1 MEELSLRDEP
11 DSSVLALL
19 PLVVIEHLEGTR
31 PALDTLDGS
40 LLFID
45 IAGFSSIA
53 SKLQQLQSDGEGSE
67 TLTHHLNVF
76 FTKLITV
83 VQRYGGDVIFFSG
96 DAMMVCWC
104 SGTFRECAAAC
115 LLCGAELLSA
125 TPEYTFS
132 MSDSDLLPCTMRL
145 HVGGSAGRFHGMVVG
160 GRGDPNFGKYKYL
173 LTGFPVELC
182 GLAAA
187 AGGDQELVVTEELL
201 RASELVCRT
210 EPVPCAYKGVDT
222 FYLYVSCENP
232 PPPPLPPVSGSRQI
246 TEAVKDLSTLF
257 VFDTVVKAV
266 GGAAALTGSLRTVC
280 TVFIK
285 LTSVKID
292 SEPAVLMEQVN
303 TAVSILQTQL
313 ARYGGILNKVM
324 MDDKGMICLC
334 LFGVPLHSHPNDSS
348 RAVHF
353 AMRSSRKIQRAGIVT
368 SMGISKAPVFCGL
381 TGSPRRHEFT
391 VLGSGVNLAARLMCK
406 AEEFSPES
414 SYVLVD
420 TATATARDVETL
432 SSNGYAIIE
441 GDFITLKGIPH
452 PVRSHHL
459 IKETDR
465 EATLVKLGVLDGT
478 ADFTYA
484 CAVNS
489 PQSAPGSPT
498 LSASGAEP
506 QPQQPQLVNRCA
518 TMQLLQMARLAKNDA
533 SRKTDV
539 SSTGDASGASG
550 PAAAASPF
558 GKRISLAS
566 ASSVQSRTSTMGS
579 PLGETADQQLHQ
591 SQQSQQPPPS
601 SSVEKPFQAGFGG
614 IMSHGVHGLSV
625 EGGSG
630 SGSVSGS
637 GSAAVGARSLPLDGG
652 GGGGGAR
659 GRSKLRGRGS
669 SARRGPGA
677 RNRPSCGV
685 GDEEM
690 ESLCDETNSLALT
703 TPDTAVTG
711 REGIVADGVALLAAW
726 EEDAGRED
734 ETANKRMIMLL
745 GETHVGLS
753 SIVTAV
759 AARATVPAVQM
770 RCSESAETGQY
781 HSLRSVLTQLL
792 LETTMAELTDKLE
805 SEQREHMPY
814 LRHVNYYAEIQPP
827 GEELAAVPVARKERA
842 IAALVVAMLKVH
854 YGPKLL
860 MLVEDLQWCDAA
872 TAAFLAH
879 IRADPGVFVIAAK
892 TVEGLQAEDAWC
904 GDDGCAIS
912 DASSDGSFG
921 EQVPIPLPGKP
932 QHLPL
937 SEHHTLCAAV
947 VVPPLKLG
955 DCAKILAERARCEEV
970 DTRLLSA
977 LYRKCDGLPGYLIEL
992 YKQLEASGMVAVD
1005 STGRLVSS
1013 LEPAELEETL
1023 TQVIPA
1029 GMEAGVL
1036 SVVDRLCPLARKVA
1050 SLAAVLGRTAPS
1062 ALLDECLVA
1071 EGVTP
1076 EEVEQTTAMLVDIG
1090 LFLTSDN
1097 AATGSTA
1104 RRHSLFDE
1112 HADKAAVAQ
1121 VAFRKQVARDVIYNS
1136 VLTRERKRLHYV
1148 ACGVLRTWAVD
1159 DEDCVYQKTLVDHFI
1174 KAGRVADGWADLH
1187 FYMLSLLYDGSL
1199 GDAVAVLAELITFN
1213 RSGGPATRG
1222 SGSPSDSIRVSFTD
1236 LSPPPD
1242 SSLQRFWVLNVVC
1255 CLYETGQFIAAE
1267 ENSQLFDSGEAL
1279 GRAVGKLQTPPSHAG
1294 EAANS
1299 VRQGSILQANASEQ
1313 QTRMISAVITENSV
1327 VLAKRHSLSLHSN
1340 PGQPSQGILRRNS
1353 TSRSTPR
1360 ASILADSIA
1369 SIGSVNDNKDN
1380 PELGDSTRKSKL
1392 AFDNPPPARTSC
1404 RRLPRASNGQRRS
1417 SNEKKRNAKAP
1428 PPPKKSVFASLCGC
1442 CAGAGGG
1449 SDGDSTAGGHSRGGQ
1464 NSRKTSEEVQ
1474 EKRASR
1480 WRETLMYSCDSNST
1494 ASESDAETYK
1504 DIPRASSFGEVTLSV
1519 SRPRSIVGSAGT
1531 ASPAGS
1537 PQSSLRG
1544 SPKGSQRLSQ
1554 GSPQASQ
1561 SISTSQRRG
1570 KAIEP
1575 VLTGLGIPVIST
1587 TGPSPK
1593 AQKALSAEAAAHTPP
1608 TSPSPRSRVFR
1619 SLSSCP
1625 PVAPLPDIE
1634 IDRQIHMSKLEVAV
1648 FRGDPHIT
1656 AHVNLLRD
1664 LCLDPQSQHAFKP
1677 VAYAIKILEGVA
1689 LAQMQDERRSATWV
1703 DTRTPPVSLDDM
1715 LLSPVS
1721 IMALA
1726 SLDDAVPTLAK
1737 MPESLDAMK
1746 ERYTGWKGFVED
1758 GDDSLNIHP
1767 MQGTSPLRVPPPS
1780 RLSLITTALVTK
1792 AVLHIFRGSPQGSTQ
1807 GAQALRALA
1816 CGDFRPRLYATALS
1830 SHTAYFYRVGEDA
1843 PPVIPPVARDASLRE
1858 NPGVLRN
1865 DVLLWL
1871 LWGAVG
1877 GGPRTGEFLL
1887 QHSGVLVTPCHVAA
1901 VVHMLDHALNN
1912 AAVPPD
1918 LPGKLLNILGLMSA
1932 VFPFARSA
1940 YHCYA
1945 GQIRQGSVADYEMAI
1960 TLALSR
1966 ADQQCF
1972 GLDAFSFRAAVHLLQ
1987 LRSTASLPVIGQL
2000 IAARQKQREL
2010 SQVPVPEVQLAQV
2023 QVPQVQL
2030 AQVQLETQPDNTE
2043 PTPPPEELIAA
2054 TARQLLQ
2061 VTQDYIAE
2069 KYPELTVL
2077 RRLAASDAGDTEG
2090 SGGSTAEPGHRP
2102 LSPRGRRGPFGHS
2115 RRSLA
2120 SIK

>member
-1 MEELSLRDEP
+1 MEELSLRDEA

-132 MSDSDLLPCTMRL
+132 MSNSDMLPCTMRL
-145 HVGGSAGRFHGMVVG
+145 HIGGSAGRFHGMVVG

-222 FYLYVSCENP
+222 FYLYVSCDNP
-232 PPPPLPPVSGSRQI
+232 PPPPLSPVSGSRQI

-484 CAVNS
+484 CAVS
-489 PQSAPGSPT
+489 SSQGAPGSPT
-498 LSASGAEP
+498 MSASGAEP
-506 QPQQPQLVNRCA
+506 PPQQPQLVNRCA
-518 TMQLLQMARLAKNDA
+518 TMQLLQMARLAKSDA
-533 SRKTDV
+533 SRSKTDV

-550 PAAAASPF
+550 PAAVASPF
-558 GKRISLAS
+558 GKRVSLAS

-579 PLGETADQQLHQ
+579 PLGEATDQQ
-591 SQQSQQPPPS
+591 QQQQPL

-614 IMSHGVHGLSV
+614 IMAHGVHGLSV
-625 EGGSG
+625 EGGSVSS
-630 SGSVSGS
+630 SGN
-637 GSAAVGARSLPLDGG
+637 AAVGARGLPPLDGG
-652 GGGGGAR
+652 GGVRAR
-659 GRSKLRGRGS
+659 GKLRGRGS

-677 RNRPSCGV
+677 RSRPSCGV
-685 GDEEM
+685 GDEVDV

-711 REGIVADGVALLAAW
+711 RDSIVSDGVALLTAW
-726 EEDAGRED
+726 EEDAGGEG
-734 ETANKRMIMLL
+734 ETATKRMIMLL

-753 SIVTAV
+753 SIVTAM

-781 HSLRSVLTQLL
+781 YSLRSVLTQLL

-805 SEQREHMPY
+805 SEQREHLPY
-814 LRHVNYYAEIQPP
+814 LRHVSYYAEIQPP
-827 GEELAAVPVARKERA
+827 GEDLAAVPVARKERA

-904 GDDGCAIS
+904 GDDDCAIS

-947 VVPPLKLG
+947 VVPPLALG
-955 DCAKILAERARCEEV
+955 DCQKILAERARCEDV

-1062 ALLDECLVA
+1062 ALLHECLVA

-1076 EEVEQTTAMLVDIG
+1076 DEMEQTTTMLVDIG
-1090 LFLTSDN
+1090 LLLTSDTSA

-1104 RRHSLFDE
+1104 RRPSLFE
-1112 HADKAAVAQ
+1112 ENAGKATIAQ

-1136 VLTRERKRLHYV
+1136 VLTRERRRLHYV
-1148 ACGVLRTWAVD
+1148 ACGVLRTWTVD
-1159 DEDCVYQKTLVDHFI
+1159 DDDCVYQKTLVDHFI
-1174 KAGRVADGWADLH
+1174 KARRVANGWAHLH

-1222 SGSPSDSIRVSFTD
+1222 TSSPPDSPRISFTD
-1236 LSPPPD
+1236 SSPPPD
-1242 SSLQRFWVLNVVC
+1242 PGLQRFWVLNVVC

-1267 ENSQLFDSGEAL
+1267 ENSQLFDSGEAI
-1279 GRAVGKLQTPPSHAG
+1279 GRAVGKLQTPPSNAG

-1327 VLAKRHSLSLHSN
+1327 VLAKRHSLGRPSSS
-1340 PGQPSQGILRRNS
+1340 QPSQGILRRNS
-1353 TSRSTPR
+1353 TTRSTPR

-1369 SIGSVNDNKDN
+1369 SIGSANDKDN
-1380 PELGDSTRKSKL
+1380 PELGDSTRKKL

-1404 RRLPRASNGQRRS
+1404 RRLPRAGNSQQRRS
-1417 SNEKKRNAKAP
+1417 SREKKQNTKAP
-1428 PPPKKSVFASLCGC
+1428 PSKSVLASLCGC
-1442 CAGAGGG
+1442 CAGGGGGG
-1449 SDGDSTAGGHSRGGQ
+1449 SDGDNNAGVARRGRRT
-1464 NSRKTSEEVQ
+1464 SRKTSEEVK

-1480 WRETLMYSCDSNST
+1480 WRETLMYSCDSSS
-1494 ASESDAETYK
+1494 ADGESDGDAYE
-1504 DIPRASSFGEVTLSV
+1504 DIPHASSFGEVTLSV
-1519 SRPRSIVGSAGT
+1519 SRPRSVVGSAG
-1531 ASPAGS
+1531 SAGS

-1544 SPKGSQRLSQ
+1544 SPKGSQRLSH

-1587 TGPSPK
+1587 TRPSPK
-1593 AQKALSAEAAAHTPP
+1593 AQKEPKAAEAAHTPP
-1608 TSPSPRSRVFR
+1608 TTPSPRSRVFR

-1625 PVAPLPDIE
+1625 PTAPLSDIE

-1648 FRGDPHIT
+1648 FRGDPRISE
-1656 AHVNLLRD
+1656 HVNLLRD
-1664 LCLDPQSQHAFKP
+1664 LCVDPQSQHTYKP
-1677 VAYAIKILEGVA
+1677 VVYSMKILEGVA

-1726 SLDDAVPTLAK
+1726 SLDDPLSTLAK

-1780 RLSLITTALVTK
+1780 RLSLVTAALVTK

-1807 GAQALRALA
+1807 SAQALRALT

-1830 SHTAYFYRVGEDA
+1830 SHTAYFYRVSEEA
-1843 PPVIPPVARDASLRE
+1843 PPLIPPLARDASLRE

-1912 AAVPPD
+1912 SAAPPD
-1918 LPGKLLNILGLMSA
+1918 LAGKLLNILGLMSA
-1932 VFPFARSA
+1932 VFPFARAA

-1945 GQIRQGSVADYEMAI
+1945 GQIRREGSVADYEMAI

-1966 ADQQCF
+1966 VDPQGP

-2000 IAARQKQREL
+2000 VAARRTQQQL
-2010 SQVPVPEVQLAQV
+2010 SQE
-2023 QVPQVQL
+2023 PQVQL
-2030 AQVQLETQPDNTE
+2030 AQVQVETQPDHTE
-2043 PTPPPEELIAA
+2043 PTLPPEELLAA
-2054 TARQLLQ
+2054 TARQLLEVCAAGFYLGVPHTHTHTHTHTQ

-2090 SGGSTAEPGHRP
+2090 SAGAAAEPGHRP
-2102 LSPRGRRGPFGHS
+2102 LSPRGRRGPYG

-2120 SIK
+2120 SLK